1 MKFAKFLALF
11 GAVAAFAACEPTPGP
26 GPEPSTE
33 GKIVLSADKT
43 TIALGESVTF
53 KVEQTDNTTGEVVD
67 VTAYAELF
75 DGDLNT
81 ISNPFTPT
89 ASGYYNISATYG
101 AEAAKSITITVLAK
115 MPEVPSDP
123 DPSCLAFNHR
133 VVLVDHTG
141 ANCPYCPQMTDKLIQ
156 LANTS
161 YHNNYNEV
169 TCHGNGGN
177 LTQGDPANSN
187 AAEMLGQYYSS
198 IFGSFGMPTVCINFA
213 GAKISNSAAALN
225 DIKSALDKNIKKDG
239 ADVGIAMSLEGDATN
254 VYCAAQVKA
263 KVAKEYKAVAW
274 LLESGIYNK
283 SQAGAQND
291 THRIYN
297 FAIRNISGKY
307 SNSNVS
313 GESVGV
319 IEAGKT
325 LDCAFQLPIIST
337 KWNWENMGVLVI
349 VSAKNAQGR
358 WEVVNSAYCSLADKY
373 KTYEYID

>member
-1 MKFAKFLALF
+1 MKITKFLALF
-11 GAVAAFAACEPTPGP
+11 GAVAAFAACEPTPGL

-33 GKIVLSADKT
+33 GKITLSADKT

-53 KVEQTDNTTGEVVD
+53 KAEQKDEATGEMVD
-67 VTAYAELF
+67 ITAFVQIYDSEL
-75 DGDLNT
+75 NSV
-81 ISNPFTPT
+81 SNPFTPT
-89 ASGYYNISATYG
+89 ASGYYTFNCTYG
-101 AEAAKSITITVLAK
+101 ADASNNLTITVLAK

-156 LANTS
+156 LASTS

-198 IFGSFGMPTVCINFA
+198 IFGQFGMPTVCINFT
-213 GAKISNSAAALN
+213 GAKIVNSAAALN
-225 DIKSALDKNIKKDG
+225 NIKAALDNNVKKDG
-239 ADVGIAMSLEGDATN
+239 ADVGIAMALEGDATN

-263 KVAKEYKAVAW
+263 KVAQEYKAVAW
-274 LLESGIYNK
+274 LLESNIYNK

-297 FAIRNISGKY
+297 YAIRNISGKY
-307 SNSNVS
+307 SASNVS

-337 KWNWENMGVLVI
+337 KWNYENMGVLVI
-349 VSAKNAQGR
+349 VSAKNANGR
-358 WEVVNSAYCSLADKY
+358 WEVVNSAYCSLADKS
-373 KTYEYID
+373 KTYEYLN